1 MTEFQKELIGGIE
14 EIAIE
19 KGMDVKDCIRQ
30 ALEVLEKQSYE
41 NRLHNSMF
49 RGW

>member
-1 MTEFQKELIGGIE
+1 MEEFQEELIDGIE

-30 ALEVLEKQSYE
+30 ALEVLEKQSYKD
-41 NRLHNSMF
+41 RLHNSMF
-49 RGW
+49 RSW